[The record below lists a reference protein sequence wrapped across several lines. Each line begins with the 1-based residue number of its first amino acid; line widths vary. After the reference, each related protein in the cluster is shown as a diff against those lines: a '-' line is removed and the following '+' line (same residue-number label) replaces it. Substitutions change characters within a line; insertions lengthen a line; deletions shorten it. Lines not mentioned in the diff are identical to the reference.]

1 MSHTQASQ
9 PLQPSALPFETP
21 PSPQGPAKPH
31 SQRSVPRWRALI
43 GALLHPS
50 GANPQDIAFIP
61 WIVTLAVSAGA
72 FGLFFLQIG
81 LDRADA
87 GWSTRSQPIVMLLL
101 GLLYGTLGVLV
112 LALIAWI
119 ILRVSGAK
127 PKAGSV
133 IRAFTLAYSPTL
145 VALILGLVAR
155 ALLGWRTAAA
165 FGVPGMLWALGTMNS
180 TLRRLSGGKTGL
192 SVVLASVCGAVLLLG
207 WGLLG
212 GGP

>member
-21 PSPQGPAKPH
+21 PSTQGPTKPH
-31 SQRSVPRWRALI
+31 SKRTLPRWRALI
-43 GALLHPS
+43 GAVLNPS

-61 WIVTLAVSAGA
+61 WIVTPAISAGA
-72 FGLFFLQIG
+72 FGLFFLQIA

-87 GWSTRSQPIVMLLL
+87 GWSTGPHPILMLLL
-101 GLLYGTLGVLV
+101 GFLYGTFGVLV
-112 LALIAWI
+112 LAFMAWI
-119 ILRVSGAK
+119 ILRIGGAK

-155 ALLGWRTAAA
+155 VLLGWRTAAA
-165 FGVPGMLWALGTMNS
+165 FGVPGMLWALGPMNS

-207 WGLLG
+207 WSLLG